1 MATSSPGAAGE
12 PPRIG
17 SIVGGLAGNLIEWY
31 DFLAYSI
38 FSIYFAPSFFPADKP
53 TVQLM
58 NTAAIAAVGYI
69 ARPAGSWLVGLY
81 ADRHGRKAA
90 LTKSVLAMCA
100 GSMLIAVTPG
110 YATIGVLAPVLL
122 VAARLLQGLSMG

>member
-1 MATSSPGAAGE
+1 MAKALAEAIAPTVGSTASPV
-12 PPRIG
+12 RIR

-38 FSIYFAPSFFPADKP
+38 FSIYFAPAFFPSDKP

-69 ARPAGSWLVGLY
+69 ARPLGSWLIGLY
-81 ADRHGRKAA
+81 ADRRGRKSA
-90 LTKSVLAMCA
+90 LTGSVMAMC
-100 GSMLIAVTPG
+100 
-110 YATIGVLAPVLL
+110 IG
-122 VAARLLQGLSMG
+122 R